1 MLQAR
6 HRPRRRRRRWHRLR
20 RPPPL
25 LRRLPPGHNGT
36 GTYTITKVW
45 DRVTTYC
52 PEPTTLYYNNR
63 TYTIDGPT
71 TLIIPD
77 CPCTQTYSCPSP
89 RSRPRDGP
97 LRCHL
102 GSVFDEA
109 SPLSTARERRVGM
122 LREEALLT
130 CPAPLDHPPHG
141 RLQAPELRP
150 PRPARPDRQRRRGGY
165 GTYQLYSPGQS
176 GAAGAPGTTPTTP
189 GQNPGGT
196 PAVVVTAGAERRA
209 AAAAV
214 AALAA
219 GVAAALAL

>member
-6 HRPRRRRRRWHRLR
+6 SALAAIGLVAAAGGGTASAA
-20 RPPPL
+20 L
-25 LRRLPPGHNGT
+25 LPSSGVYPPGHNGT

-77 CPCTQTYSCPSP
+77 CPCTQTYTTRHTDGSKPPSYVLP
-89 RSRPRDGP
+89 GP
-97 LRCHL
+97 
-102 GSVFDEA
+102 
-109 SPLSTARERRVGM
+109 
-122 LREEALLT
+122 
-130 CPAPLDHPPHG
+130 PAQTDSAG
-141 RLQAPELRP
+141 A
-150 PRPARPDRQRRRGGY
+150 GGY

-189 GQNPGGT
+189 GQIPGGT